1 MKITLEPTDSENFG
15 TYSKV
20 VISVENDDLE
30 LRELWDDLIEPAI
43 LAATYQPE
51 SIESLILGL
60 AYEIED
66 RANRA
71 TWQPQ

>member
-20 VISVENDDLE
+20 VISVDNDDLE
-30 LRELWDDLIEPAI
+30 IRELWDSLIEPAI
-43 LAATYQPE
+43 LATTYHPG
-51 SIESLILGL
+51 SIEDLILEL

-66 RANRA
+66 RARRA
-71 TWQPQ
+71 TL